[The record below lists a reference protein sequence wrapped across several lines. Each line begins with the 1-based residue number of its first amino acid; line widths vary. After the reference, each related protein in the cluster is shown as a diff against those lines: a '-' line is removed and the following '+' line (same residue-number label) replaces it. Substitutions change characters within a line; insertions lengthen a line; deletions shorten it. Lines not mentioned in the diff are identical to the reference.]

1 MELIIE
7 WEGVHGI
14 IKIILLLSLIFF
26 SGFYLGRKTRK

>member
-7 WEGVHGI
+7 WEGVSGI
-14 IKIILLLSLIFF
+14 IKIILLLSLIFL